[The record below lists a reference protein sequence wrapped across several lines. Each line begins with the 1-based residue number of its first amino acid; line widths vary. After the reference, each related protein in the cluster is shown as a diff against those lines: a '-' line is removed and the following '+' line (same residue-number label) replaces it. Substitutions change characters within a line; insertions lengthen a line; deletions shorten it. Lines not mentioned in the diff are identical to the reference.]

1 MIEVI
6 ISPPAHDWQAWAQ
19 PFISGGV
26 MACILTMIYLWQENR
41 KRVGYAKML
50 AIELREIRDIVSP
63 FSMRGVE
70 APTAQPGVEPPRG
83 YYDGLVSSSGVAYFD
98 VRLQVRL
105 RSFYKDVDCHKYAR
119 LRRNVGSLREE
130 VNRQASASWHGHPGK
145 GVKRAFK
152 RGR

>member
-1 MIEVI
+1 
-6 ISPPAHDWQAWAQ
+6 
-19 PFISGGV
+19 

-70 APTAQPGVEPPRG
+70 APTAHPMKELPRG
-83 YYDGLVSSSGVAYFD
+83 SYDGLVSSSGVAYFD
-98 VRLQVRL
+98 VRLQMRL
-105 RSFYKDVDCHKYAR
+105 RSFYKDVDGHKYAR
-119 LRRNVGSLREE
+119 LRRNVGSLRGE
-130 VNRQASASWHGHPGK
+130 VNKQANTSWHAHLGK
-145 GVKRAFK
+145 GIKRAFK